1 MLWCKLQLWSSAPCN
16 IELVTH
22 KIWRYAPGNLYNV
35 NWQMTLINLIWSAH
49 DMDRNNCEL
58 ATQSMGGLERIAA
71 VTHIEM
77 NAAVKP

>member
-1 MLWCKLQLWSSAPCN
+1 
-16 IELVTH
+16 
-22 KIWRYAPGNLYNV
+22 
-35 NWQMTLINLIWSAH
+35 MTLINLIWSAH

>member
-1 MLWCKLQLWSSAPCN
+1 
-16 IELVTH
+16 
-22 KIWRYAPGNLYNV
+22 
-35 NWQMTLINLIWSAH
+35 MTLINLIWSAH

-58 ATQSMGGLERIAA
+58 VTQSMGGLERIAA